1 MLSTSSTHHFC
12 NLRCGALHNQKNQRI
27 KERACSLQV
36 SQSELDL
43 EKFAASILLD
53 DGPLPGAE
61 DLGQARAS
69 DSSLQGSNG
78 EWEGMLV
85 DNLSVATS
93 MNGSM
98 PEQGPLLGTA
108 LSLTCSEGSH
118 ALYTL

>member
-1 MLSTSSTHHFC
+1 ML
-12 NLRCGALHNQKNQRI
+12 
-27 KERACSLQV
+27 RAFSLQV

-53 DGPLPGAE
+53 DGPLAAAE

-78 EWEGMLV
+78 EWECMLV

-93 MNGSM
+93 INGSM
-98 PEQGPLLGTA
+98 PEQGTLLGTA
-108 LSLTCSEGSH
+108 LALTRSTCTYAMH
-118 ALYTL
+118 TLTRRPCHLYPVTRGTN

>member
-1 MLSTSSTHHFC
+1 MHK
-12 NLRCGALHNQKNQRI
+12 QKNQRV